1 MLSAVSAPPRLF
13 KFLRFVHDRNP
24 FYLLSAL
31 CMFVGFRIVLGAL
44 NSAPGDWKTLLML
57 MGTLQ
62 VYEAAIVALAL
73 FLIVKRGLLR
83 DGWILL
89 GIEAM
94 FLVDLTN
101 LNAELFTALPRLGT
115 VVNSICFALAM
126 VKIFAV
132 VRVLRLRLS
141 PGTAF
146 YIAAQLAFLFGLP
159 GLFWLMRSPAATVSP
174 MQIYTV
180 WWMVALLIA
189 GGAMLN
195 KRIASDSPMAALP
208 WRLYIVVPLVSLL
221 VHLAS
226 QNRVYWVHF
235 HPANIAPIFMAS
247 IVALSQSTKWRWH
260 SLAMPASMGLVL
272 LSVVASVSPHGY
284 QRELSTHLLG
294 MLMSPLRIEL
304 LAATGMTVFLAMRH
318 YSYFAAHIAA
328 AYALLAWL
336 GATPGQ
342 MLKNGL
348 RIARSGLESA
358 DSLIPDTTLEWGFV
372 AIIGSFVLLGIGAV
386 FSLRKRPMQD
396 SDSNTLPA

>member
-1 MLSAVSAPPRLF
+1 MLSPVSDSPRLF

-31 CMFVGFRIVLGAL
+31 CMFVGFRVVLGAL

-62 VYEAAIVALAL
+62 VYEFAIIALAL
-73 FLIVKRGLLR
+73 FLIVKRGLVR

-89 GIEAM
+89 GIEAL

-101 LNAELFTALPRLGT
+101 LNAELFTAMPRLGT
-115 VVNSICFALAM
+115 VVNSICFVLAIAK
-126 VKIFAV
+126 VFAV
-132 VRVLRLRLS
+132 VRVLGLRLS
-141 PGTAF
+141 TGTAG

-174 MQIYTV
+174 MQIYSV
-180 WWMVALLIA
+180 WWMAALLIA
-189 GGAMLN
+189 GGAMLV
-195 KRIASDSPMAALP
+195 KRVSTGDSAMAALP

-235 HPANIAPIFMAS
+235 HTANLAPIFLATV
-247 IVALSQSTKWRWH
+247 VAITQSKRRWH
-260 SLAMPASMGLVL
+260 PLAMPASMGLVL
-272 LSVVASVSPHGY
+272 LSVAASVTPYEY
-284 QRELSTHLLG
+284 QRELSTHLFHI
-294 MLMSPLRIEL
+294 LMSPLRIEL
-304 LAATGMTVFLAMRH
+304 LAATGVTIFLAARH

-328 AYALLAWL
+328 AYLVLAWL

-342 MLKNGL
+342 MVKNGL
-348 RIARSGLESA
+348 RVARSTLESA

-372 AIIGSFVLLGIGAV
+372 AIIGSFVLLGVGAA
-386 FSLRKRPMQD
+386 FSLRKTRPNEPD
-396 SDSNTLPA
+396 SRPATN